1 VQKAYPTS
9 NAYIGYKIANHVDQ
23 ASDSTHSYKSGMG
36 FLLTPDLTRNEYRSH
51 SLFLDGYPE
60 DLIVGSWFV
69 GTKAR
74 VIHEPC
80 LHDLV
85 EFKTPA
91 SAPCSNN
98 SLLMHHV
105 SRQQHWDA
113 IDEEGLLNC

>member
-1 VQKAYPTS
+1 MSNTVLVQKAYPTS

-23 ASDSTHSYKSGMG
+23 ASDSTHSY
-36 FLLTPDLTRNEYRSH
+36 
-51 SLFLDGYPE
+51 
-60 DLIVGSWFV
+60 IVGSWFV

>member
-1 VQKAYPTS
+1 MQKAYPTS

-36 FLLTPDLTRNEYRSH
+36 FLLTPDLTRNECRSH